1 LRPLA
6 DCKILGMSIDQ
17 VALYSSEA
25 GTDGQDSDYDSKDL
39 LPRLARVAPQTLAAA
54 SRASFARNA
63 EPTIPASEPLGE
75 VRRAGQEGVPMGGLD
90 ILLQTSGGE
99 QRRDDVPIEDD
110 EEIVLTD

>member
-1 LRPLA
+1 
-6 DCKILGMSIDQ
+6 MSIDQ

-75 VRRAGQEGVPMGGLD
+75 VRRAGQEGEVPMGGLD